1 MTQPSLRNQL
11 VTVFGGSGFIGRYV
25 VQKLA
30 REGARVRVAIRRPD
44 EGLFLKPM
52 GSVGQIDI
60 VQANI
65 RVPMSVQ
72 RAVQGADVVINCVG
86 ILFERGAQ
94 KFSAVQTRGAEVIAL
109 CAREAG
115 VKTLV
120 HVSAIG
126 ANADSSSN
134 YARTKAAGE
143 AGVRRHMPQATI
155 IRPSVVF
162 GQEDDFFNR
171 FAGMAALAPVL
182 PLVDGGYTK
191 LQPVHVVDVA
201 SAILRAVQDDAAA
214 GQTYELGGPKVY
226 SMKEIMQLTLAAI
239 HKKRLLVPV
248 PGFALKPLAFAL
260 ELQPIFA
267 PPITRDQIELLKSDN
282 VVSDGARGLKDL
294 GVDQPTPV
302 EGTIDTYLY
311 RYRRG
316 GGKFEPRF
324 S

>member
-1 MTQPSLRNQL
+1 MSLRSKL
-11 VTVFGGSGFIGRYV
+11 VTLFGGSGFIGRYV
-25 VQKLA
+25 VKRLA
-30 REGARVRVAIRRPD
+30 EEGARIRVAIRRPD

-65 RVPMSVQ
+65 RVAPSVQ
-72 RAVQGADVVINCVG
+72 AAVRNADAVINCVG
-86 ILFERGAQ
+86 ILYPRGPQ
-94 KFSAVQTRGAEVIAL
+94 GFDAVQARGAEIVAL
-109 CAREAG
+109 CAKEAG
-115 VKTLV
+115 AKQMV

-126 ANADSSSN
+126 ADAQSTSK
-134 YARTKAAGE
+134 YARSKAAGE

-155 IRPSVVF
+155 MRPSVVF

-171 FAGMAALAPVL
+171 FATLAGFAPAL
-182 PLVDGGYTK
+182 PLVDGGQTK
-191 LQPVHVVDVA
+191 LQPVYVGDVA
-201 SAILRAVQDDAAA
+201 EAIIRALDRPEAA

-226 SMKEIMQLTLAAI
+226 TMREIMELTLAEI
-239 HKKRLLVPV
+239 KKKRLLLPV
-248 PGFALKPLAFAL
+248 PGALLKPLALAL
-260 ELQPIFA
+260 ELQPLFA

-282 VVSDGARGLKDL
+282 VVAEGAKTLADL
-294 GVDQPTPV
+294 GIANPTPV
-302 EGTIDTYLY
+302 EGVVETYLY